1 MKGLMLYFAAAAVA
15 LALVQSLQ
23 CYTCDDYTAS
33 KDCSTVTNCS
43 DTTKFC
49 KTAVKSPNVGFPFTG
64 DEEVR
69 RVCAVSC
76 EQTEEDSLGND
87 GPTFCCNSDLCNN
100 RGLSSHSNSLAASAL
115 NLSVLILT
123 LTAMRIFL

>member
-1 MKGLMLYFAAAAVA
+1 MKSLLLITAAALS

-33 KDCSTVTNCS
+33 KDCSTEKNCS
-43 DTTKFC
+43 DTTKYC

-100 RGLSSHSNSLAASAL
+100 RGLYSHSNSLAAAARSFAL
-115 NLSVLILT
+115 LILT
-123 LTAMRIFL
+123 LTALGNLL